1 MYRHILI
8 PTDGSALSEMAIR
21 QGIAFARSLSA
32 RVTAM
37 TVSLPFH
44 AFAVDPVMLSDT
56 PEQYERDSEARAEKC
71 LGVARAEAAVA
82 RISCETVHVW
92 AAHPYEGIIDTARK
106 TGSDLIFMASH
117 GRKGMSALVLGS
129 ETVKVLTH
137 SKIPVLVCR

>member
-44 AFAVDPVMLSDT
+44 AFAVDPVMLTDT
-56 PEQYERDSEARAEKC
+56 PAQYERDCEARAEKY

-82 RISCETVHVW
+82 GVPCETTHVW
-92 AAHPYEGIIDTARK
+92 AAHPYEAIIDTARK
-106 TGSDLIFMASH
+106 AGCDLIFMASH
-117 GRKGMSALVLGS
+117 GRKGVSALVLGS

>member
-1 MYRHILI
+1 MYRHVLI

-21 QGIAFARSLSA
+21 QGIAFAKSLPA

-44 AFAVDPVMLSDT
+44 AFAVDPVMLTDT
-56 PEQYERDSEARAEKC
+56 PEQYERDCKARAEKY
-71 LGVARAEAAVA
+71 LGVATAEAAVA
-82 RISCETVHVW
+82 RIPCETVHVW
-92 AAHPYEGIIDTARK
+92 AAHPYEAIIDTARK
-106 TGSDLIFMASH
+106 AGCDLIFMASH
-117 GRKGMSALVLGS
+117 GRKGVSALVLGS